1 MKQPGILTI
10 VILKKEYKEKGF
22 EKILYKLI
30 FEHFLSSP
38 TSPVRDIDI
47 QTLETQRYLT
57 WLNHERSSPRHTTV
71 KLKIRILKLIRRVS
85 SYTSR
90 ESNEE
95 KNIAGKPKM
104 ITNHFTC
111 DN

>member
-47 QTLETQRYLT
+47 QTLETQRSLT
-57 WLNHERSSPRHTTV
+57 
-71 KLKIRILKLIRRVS
+71 
-85 SYTSR
+85 
-90 ESNEE
+90 
-95 KNIAGKPKM
+95 
-104 ITNHFTC
+104 
-111 DN
+111 